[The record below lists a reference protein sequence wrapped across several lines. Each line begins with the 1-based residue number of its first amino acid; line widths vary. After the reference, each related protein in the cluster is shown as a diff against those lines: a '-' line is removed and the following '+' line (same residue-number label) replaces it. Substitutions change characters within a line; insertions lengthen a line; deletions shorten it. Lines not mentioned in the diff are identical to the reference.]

1 MAEQPNR
8 LTSVLAALVMALA
21 TAAGLY
27 FVAQAQRPAAVQ
39 TDLRYAP
46 QSEKNRLDL
55 YLPPGD
61 GPFPYVIDIHGG
73 GFAGGDKADAAIPEP
88 LLDLGI
94 AVVRVNYRPATE
106 AQWPGPRDDIVAAVR
121 FLQAAGPQFALDP
134 ARYALWG
141 RSTGGF
147 LAVTAGLELTRGG
160 KPPRAIVDFA
170 GPVAFGQLDA
180 DMAALDR
187 VPERGPADA
196 ADSPE
201 SQLLG
206 FPIAGNRARADE
218 VGPLGVLSGW
228 PAGQKLPPLM
238 IRHGDGDME
247 VSQLQSG
254 RLRDAWAAADPS
266 AVVDFVVVPGEE
278 HASKGFATDEALG
291 ELAVFLAERLQ

>member
-1 MAEQPNR
+1 MAEQPSR
-8 LTSVLAALVMALA
+8 LLSVLAVLVMAIG
-21 TAAGLY
+21 TAVGLY

-46 QSEKNRLDL
+46 ASEKNRLDL
-55 YLPPGD
+55 YLPAGD
-61 GPFPYVIDIHGG
+61 GPFPFVIDIHGG
-73 GFAGGDKADAAIPEP
+73 GFTDGDKADGPVPQP

-106 AQWPGPRDDIVAAVR
+106 AQWPGPRDDIVAAAH
-121 FLQAAGPQFALDP
+121 FLRAAGPQFGLDP

-141 RSTGGF
+141 KSAGGF
-147 LAVTAGLELTRGG
+147 LAVTAGLELAREGQ
-160 KPPRAIVDFA
+160 PPRAIVDFA
-170 GPVAFGQLDA
+170 GPVAFGQMDA

-187 VPERGPADA
+187 VPAHGPADA

-201 SQLLG
+201 SRLLG

-218 VGPLGVLSGW
+218 VGPIGVLGAW

-238 IRHGDGDME
+238 IRHGDADNE

-266 AVVDFVVVPGEE
+266 AAVDFVVLPGEG
-278 HASKGFATDEALG
+278 SGTPGFATDEILG
-291 ELAVFLAERLQ
+291 EVAVFLTERLQ